1 MILKASSMGK
11 RPVYYV
17 QKSYRNEDGKPST
30 KYVETDR
37 RSATAEVANPRPR
50 EVGCVCR
57 IQVLAAART
66 QETAGGPNGA
76 TRSEFR
82 RDGLPVGG
90 TLVRRAHLSQQWCQ
104 V

>member
-1 MILKASSMGK
+1 MILKTLSMGK
-11 RPVYYV
+11 PPVYCV
-17 QKSYRNEDGKPST
+17 QKSCRNEDGKPST

-37 RSATAEVANPRPR
+37 RSATAD
-50 EVGCVCR
+50 VGGAGR
-57 IQVLAAART
+57 IQVLAAVRT

-82 RDGLPVGG
+82 RYGLPVGG
-90 TLVRRAHLSQQWCQ
+90 TQVERLGLSN